1 MSEEAR
7 RGVPIR
13 SFRVVFDLER
23 RIHKVDRI
31 RLPLPYGLPLRS
43 LAYAATT
50 FVAILVLAR
59 LPIVG
64 VAVAALPAPVRL
76 AVVPAV
82 IAYALTQLRP
92 DGRPAHWFLL
102 AWARQRLAPGTVV
115 AFATVRRRQ
124 TEHLAE
130 LLVAPDERD
139 VRYRPGIIEGPSMA
153 VLRLPVEPRAR
164 GKTLELRPAGE
175 QPLYRGRRLV
185 LSPGQ
190 RAVLR

>member
-1 MSEEAR
+1 MTEEAR
-7 RGVPIR
+7 RGVAIR
-13 SFRVVFDLER
+13 SFRVVFELER

-43 LAYAATT
+43 LAYAVLA
-50 FVAILVLAR
+50 FAAVVAFAR

-64 VAVAALPAPVRL
+64 AVVAAVPAPVRL
-76 AVVPAV
+76 AVVPALV
-82 IAYALTQLRP
+82 AYVLTQLRP

-102 AWARQRLAPGTVV
+102 AWARERLAPGTVV
-115 AFATVRRRQ
+115 ALVPVRRRR
-124 TEHLAE
+124 TERFADLV
-130 LLVAPDERD
+130 VAPDERD
-139 VRYRPGIIEGPSMA
+139 VRYRPGVIEGPA
-153 VLRLPVEPRAR
+153 VALLRLPVEPRAR
-164 GKTLELRPAGE
+164 GKTLELRSAGE